1 MGEDIIILAACEA
14 HSQLPANPALPADL
28 FSFCL
33 TAPLRMALRHSCR
46 NALVHASDELID
58 ALPGKLSD
66 LTRTRTPNPNP
77 KPQTPNPNP
86 NPNPTPNPN
95 PNQAS

>member
-1 MGEDIIILAACEA
+1 MVERLQFICKQEGVHCPPAVLTELMARSEGAMLTLTLTLALALTHEQA

-58 ALPGKLSD
+58 SLPG
-66 LTRTRTPNPNP
+66 
-77 KPQTPNPNP
+77 
-86 NPNPTPNPN
+86 
-95 PNQAS
+95 